1 MEMNRGV
8 NRQADTQMRAD
19 AIMKAY
25 QMHKWISHGI
35 VLLDIFFLIYMVVFK
50 MDYRIDYV
58 VGGFASLLLTISV
71 FALYG
76 VIAAIAIL
84 VKWLGGVKIDKAL
97 YEECD
102 PFVYEACLDRLHTIF
117 YKERF
122 AALHAMARY
131 YQGDSRSA
139 EEILRNIN
147 LYKLKGMHKLNYY
160 ILMSAICFEKGEGMR
175 AAEFEQSYRR
185 SLRKNKKEQMYFQML
200 CASNN
205 LFRAMENKDYKAAFD
220 FLAKRKVLDAGKCR
234 KWTYIGYSLWE
245 AKIYAG
251 LGDEKS
257 ARLNAEYVLA
267 EGGRLV
273 YVERAK
279 VLLRE
284 MGSAEK
290 EKFVNAKSPDGELES
305 AGVSNG

>member
-1 MEMNRGV
+1 M
-8 NRQADTQMRAD
+8 
-19 AIMKAY
+19 
-25 QMHKWISHGI
+25 
-35 VLLDIFFLIYMVVFK
+35 
-50 MDYRIDYV
+50 
-58 VGGFASLLLTISV
+58 
-71 FALYG
+71 
-76 VIAAIAIL
+76 
-84 VKWLGGVKIDKAL
+84 
-97 YEECD
+97 
-102 PFVYEACLDRLHTIF
+102 
-117 YKERF
+117 
-122 AALHAMARY
+122 
-131 YQGDSRSA
+131 
-139 EEILRNIN
+139 
-147 LYKLKGMHKLNYY
+147 
-160 ILMSAICFEKGEGMR
+160 
-175 AAEFEQSYRR
+175 
-185 SLRKNKKEQMYFQML
+185 RKNKKEQMYFQML

-279 VLLRE
+279 ALLRE

-290 EKFVNAKSPDGELES
+290 EKFANAKSPDGESES